1 MPDRDGN
8 GAGELIVLITS
19 ITDPHGARAGEP
31 ADNYHRRCEQE
42 TGNDQLKTH
51 LHGPGKVLNQGG
63 RDLTS

>member
-1 MPDRDGN
+1 M
-8 GAGELIVLITS
+8 LITS